1 MNMLMDLITNRIF
14 VATAAAW
21 LVAQV
26 LKVIIDAAKNGFS
39 AERLTGSGGMPSS
52 HSATVTGLVVSTAIV
67 EGLGGFPF
75 VMALFFAIIV
85 IYDAAGVRMETG
97 REAQLL
103 NRLLERDKAEGRE
116 PLYEGNLREKM
127 VHTIP
132 EIIIGMIL
140 GAVVAVIVCSIMQG
154 LIVY

>member
-52 HSATVTGLVVSTAIV
+52 HSATVTGLVVSDCYR
-67 EGLGGFPF
+67 GG
-75 VMALFFAIIV
+75 
-85 IYDAAGVRMETG
+85 TG
-97 REAQLL
+97 RISFCYGFVFCYY
-103 NRLLERDKAEGRE
+103 RD
-116 PLYEGNLREKM
+116 LRCSRRA
-127 VHTIP
+127 H
-132 EIIIGMIL
+132 GDRAR
-140 GAVVAVIVCSIMQG
+140 GAVAQPSFG
-154 LIVY
+154 AG